1 MDNRRISRLP
11 VRWMLVFD
19 YRYEV
24 AMERVGTGFGGIH
37 DKWDALA
44 FGLGIFR

>member
-1 MDNRRISRLP
+1 MDNRQISRLP

-19 YRYEV
+19 YRYDV
-24 AMERVGTGFGGIH
+24 AMERVGTGAGIH

-44 FGLGIFR
+44 FGLGIHR